1 MERDRLSGDLAQLSC
16 ELLLLRRGEGYGGD
30 GRHLQNAVI
39 PVIQFGKS
47 VTAVGK
53 VADIAPFRQDFH
65 KIQNIGMHRA
75 AEAGVQ
81 NPAPLR
87 FGKAGVGEQ
96 TDKIRLFTEA
106 FLQDGQLLP
115 DFPGQPLVLCKLVQ
129 GLTVD
134 VTNLC
139 HF

>member
-1 MERDRLSGDLAQLSC
+1 
-16 ELLLLRRGEGYGGD
+16 
-30 GRHLQNAVI
+30 
-39 PVIQFGKS
+39 
-47 VTAVGK
+47 
-53 VADIAPFRQDFH
+53 
-65 KIQNIGMHRA
+65 MHRA

-87 FGKAGVGEQ
+87 LGKAGVGEQ
-96 TDKIRLFTEA
+96 TDKIRLLTEA